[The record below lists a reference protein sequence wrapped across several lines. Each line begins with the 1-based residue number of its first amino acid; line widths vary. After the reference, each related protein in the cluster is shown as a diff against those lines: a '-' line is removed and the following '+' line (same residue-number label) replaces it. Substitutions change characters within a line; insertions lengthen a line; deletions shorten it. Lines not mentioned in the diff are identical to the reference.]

1 PTGDATKLAISPEDP
16 KEYIDENVFKIAPGE
31 EGVYV
36 FIVVDGNDECTVLS
50 NEVTVNNNPPIEWTL
65 SGTDLSCFQSN
76 DGVIMVDHGATNG
89 YTLTYQLIDLNGNPI
104 NSENGQFNNLPAGRN
119 YKVIVTQ
126 TYGDQSCSTEDVISI
141 NEPDRLTAS
150 AGVSK
155 LPGCNDSDIELAE
168 VRITNP
174 LGGTPPY
181 RYSFDG
187 IEYGSSAIGYLK
199 ADTHTIDIMDEAD
212 CTFAME
218 VVIPDLPEFPTAEV
232 SYTYNCDGTGNVIVI
247 PSIPDYEYTYD
258 INGTPVTG
266 DFTDG
271 FNYDDLAPG
280 EHTVTVHYNNPNYA
294 TYSNLLN
301 EDFGRGD
308 NTTSPYIDPVY
319 CYESQYANDQSE
331 CEKFGEFNREINDGE
346 YSVTSKIDPG

>member
-1 PTGDATKLAISPEDP
+1 GCNS
-16 KEYIDENVFKIAPGE
+16 
-31 EGVYV
+31 
-36 FIVVDGNDECTVLS
+36 LS
-50 NEVTVNNNPPIEWTL
+50 NEVTVHNNPPVEWSL
-65 SGTDLSCFQSN
+65 SATDLTCFQSN
-76 DGVIMVDHGATNG
+76 DGAVQVNHGDTNG

-199 ADTHTIDIMDEAD
+199 EDTHPIYTMEQAD
-212 CTFAME
+212 GTLPRKE
-218 VVIPDLPEFPTAEV
+218 VIQNHRKIPPAEV
-232 SYTYNCDGTGNVIVI
+232 
-247 PSIPDYEYTYD
+247 
-258 INGTPVTG
+258 
-266 DFTDG
+266 
-271 FNYDDLAPG
+271 A
-280 EHTVTVHYNNPNYA
+280 
-294 TYSNLLN
+294 
-301 EDFGRGD
+301 
-308 NTTSPYIDPVY
+308 NTET
-319 CYESQYANDQSE
+319 
-331 CEKFGEFNREINDGE
+331 
-346 YSVTSKIDPG
+346 

>member
-1 PTGDATKLAISPEDP
+1 DDGSVTLNIVDGEGEYSYAVWSYTPNEGATAPAINYNNFDDIPASA
-16 KEYIDENVFKIAPGE
+16 YFTDENYIVSEGSQ
-31 EGVYV
+31 GVYV
-36 FIVVDGNDECTVLS
+36 FMVTNINGCKILS

-76 DGVIMVDHGATNG
+76 DGVIMVNHGATNG

-187 IEYGSSAIGYLK
+187 IEYGSSAIGY
-199 ADTHTIDIMDEAD
+199 
-212 CTFAME
+212 
-218 VVIPDLPEFPTAEV
+218 
-232 SYTYNCDGTGNVIVI
+232 
-247 PSIPDYEYTYD
+247 
-258 INGTPVTG
+258 
-266 DFTDG
+266 
-271 FNYDDLAPG
+271 
-280 EHTVTVHYNNPNYA
+280 
-294 TYSNLLN
+294 
-301 EDFGRGD
+301 
-308 NTTSPYIDPVY
+308 
-319 CYESQYANDQSE
+319 
-331 CEKFGEFNREINDGE
+331 
-346 YSVTSKIDPG
+346 